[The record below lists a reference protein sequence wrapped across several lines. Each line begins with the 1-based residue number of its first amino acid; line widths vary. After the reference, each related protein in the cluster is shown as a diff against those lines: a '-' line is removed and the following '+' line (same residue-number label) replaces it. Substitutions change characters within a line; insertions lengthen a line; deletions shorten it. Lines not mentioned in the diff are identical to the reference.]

1 MTQDQTATINKMNK
15 GYLPLNSLLAAVAPA
30 ELVVVAVEVVPE
42 PEPVEPVELVG
53 PADVELE
60 P

>member
-1 MTQDQTATINKMNK
+1 MNK